1 MNVLRSIVRVLKA
14 FTSSLNFIL
23 NVTVFLALILSL
35 PVMWFWPFGR
45 THNPTVEVYDKAHIL
60 SSDTVAEKIQD
71 IGFRQDVH
79 VVVVSVPGYMIENLN
94 AEVLRYARTH
104 QDAPRPWISSSNSN
118 YWSDGTVILA
128 VAPDSRKVGC
138 YFGQDVRL
146 SLSNQASIQSAAK
159 KQFNNRDWG
168 DGVVAMTE
176 KAADLMGRPAEGS
189 WLTTLIVP
197 APVAMIGAWLLQ
209 KYLRRGLRARAVG
222 KEVTE
227 SYSRVAFG
235 YDETE
240 LNARTIPETEPY
252 GAQVRMRYRWYCQEY
267 VSITKD
273 LQAFGNP
280 RGHQWFSWRMLRRVS
295 ELKKRSAALESL
307 SETISNTASLLN
319 MSSTWEK
326 AWENEQG
333 PVLEDLQALRK
344 LCDTISASR
353 DVPLIVRKER
363 EWVRDQRARLDDMGI
378 ELATG
383 RMTPSAALDELESIA
398 KSIQDKALDLTRRAV
413 NADTS
418 KYAKKRRRRYLS
430 SLSSRHD
437 SAYAGQWLLSG
448 DSGSYNPHSTIRLF
462 SDSPAAS
469 AVDDSASSSDWGGA
483 GSFSVFTPVSD
494 LVVGYTSAV
503 SYAPASSESSSF
515 SGGDGSS
522 GYSGSSFS
530 GGYDGGGFS
539 GAGSSSSF

>member
-1 MNVLRSIVRVLKA
+1 MLRSIARVLKA

-94 AEVLRYARTH
+94 AEVLKYARTH

-273 LQAFGNP
+273 LQAFGSP
-280 RGHQWFSWRMLRRVS
+280 RGPQWFSWRMLRRVS
-295 ELKKRSAALESL
+295 ELKKRSVALESL

-353 DVPLIVRKER
+353 DVPLSVRKER

-383 RMTPSAALDELESIA
+383 RMNPSAALDELESIA
-398 KSIQDKALDLTRRAV
+398 QSIQDKALDLTRRAV

-430 SLSSRHD
+430 SLSSQHD

-462 SDSPAAS
+462 SNSPAAF
-469 AVDDSASSSDWGGA
+469 AVDDSASSSGWGGA
-483 GSFSVFTPVSD
+483 GSFSAFTPVSD

>member
-1 MNVLRSIVRVLKA
+1 M
-14 FTSSLNFIL
+14 
-23 NVTVFLALILSL
+23 TVFLALILSL

-94 AEVLRYARTH
+94 AEVLKYARTH

-146 SLSNQASIQSAAK
+146 SSSNQASIQSAAK

-235 YDETE
+235 YDETD

-280 RGHQWFSWRMLRRVS
+280 RGPQWFSWRMLRRVS

-353 DVPLIVRKER
+353 DVPLSVRKER

-383 RMTPSAALDELESIA
+383 RMNPSAALDELESIA

-430 SLSSRHD
+430 SLSSQHD
-437 SAYAGQWLLSG
+437 SAYAWQWLLSG

-462 SDSPAAS
+462 SNSPAVS

-483 GSFSVFTPVSD
+483 GSFSAFTPVSD

>member
-60 SSDTVAEKIQD
+60 SSDTVAEKIQE

-79 VVVVSVPGYMIENLN
+79 VVVVSVPGYMIGNLN

-146 SLSNQASIQSAAK
+146 SSSNQASIQSAAK

-273 LQAFGNP
+273 LQAFGSP
-280 RGHQWFSWRMLRRVS
+280 RGPQWFSWRMLRRVS

-333 PVLEDLQALRK
+333 PVLEDLQSLRR
-344 LCDTISASR
+344 LCHEVDSAVVAENGSIAER
-353 DVPLIVRKER
+353 SKEER
-363 EWVRDQRARLDDMGI
+363 EWVRSRKQRLDDMTSDLENGS
-378 ELATG
+378 LQ
-383 RMTPSAALDELESIA
+383 PSAALDELDEIA
-398 KSIQDKALDLTRRAV
+398 SETKTKASRLAREAID
-413 NADTS
+413 ADTS
-418 KYAKKRRRRYLS
+418 RYADERRRRYDSRS
-430 SLSSRHD
+430 SKD
-437 SAYAGQWLLSG
+437 AFYAGYWYLG
-448 DSGSYNPHSTIRLF
+448 GGHGSYNPHSTIRLNP
-462 SDSPAAS
+462 SSPAIS
-469 AVDDSASSSDWGGA
+469 AISSSGSGVGA
-483 GSFSVFTPVSD
+483 GGSFSSFTPVSD
-494 LVVGYTSAV
+494 LVVGYS
-503 SYAPASSESSSF
+503 SASSYTPSSS
-515 SGGDGSS
+515 SGSS
-522 GYSGSSFS
+522 FSGSSFS
-530 GGYDGGGFS
+530 GGYSGGGGFS
-539 GAGSSSSF
+539 GSGSSSSF